1 MGALHKLVELLN
13 RIDPDN
19 KLWKEEQLRRLTEKP
34 EKNWEREFLLE
45 VFDEHR
51 NEPDYGRKLY
61 LIRNCIYGVDI
72 QPIAVQLTKLRF
84 FLSLILDQK
93 PDKSKDNFNILP
105 LPHLETKFVCANTLI
120 GLESSRQRSMK
131 NPNVIEI
138 EHQLKEIRK
147 EYFTVRDRKRKQ
159 ELEEKDRKL
168 RQELAN
174 LLKGQG
180 WNDKDIQKIAS
191 FDILDPTARADWFDP
206 EWMFG
211 VVDGFDIVIG
221 NPPYGDL
228 LGKGINKDT
237 TKKLIEKHYRFS
249 TTSDISSPFIEK
261 GVEMLKPG
269 GNLFYI
275 ITFAITFNKDFSKS
289 RLLLNNKFR
298 RIEVISFDRD
308 KCSIFESM
316 SQSVS
321 ILKAIDYEGKPK
333 TGFFTSRMFRE
344 TPDIYN
350 IELSPANNYLL
361 PRGTG
366 FECPHRLPKIGEAIN
381 LEILEK
387 LVSFKNKIRNVLS
400 RNGGL
405 MYIRT
410 SGNYWY
416 NAWDKKPYESSE
428 IKPLYVK
435 ETYYDFIVSLVN
447 TSLFYFWFR
456 VYGDGRHMNT
466 DIFEEF
472 RIPEESKILQYKQLL
487 NHVRKD
493 LMKSLFS
500 VFDEERKRFE
510 TSRVKDRIDLA
521 DFVICRYLYGFDYKH
536 IKHILDYD
544 KEVRTG
550 IKLDENIL
558 DKINQ
563 IISLTQSPDFE
574 TSQEKQEKVKELER
588 EIDQLVYKLYGLT
601 EEEIRTIEL
610 EK

>member
-1 MGALHKLVELLN
+1 MK
-13 RIDPDN
+13 I
-19 KLWKEEQLRRLTEKP
+19 
-34 EKNWEREFLLE
+34 ERELKRIRERYFR
-45 VFDEHR
+45 VR
-51 NEPDYGRKLY
+51 NRK
-61 LIRNCIYGVDI
+61 
-72 QPIAVQLTKLRF
+72 Q
-84 FLSLILDQK
+84 
-93 PDKSKDNFNILP
+93 
-105 LPHLETKFVCANTLI
+105 
-120 GLESSRQRSMK
+120 
-131 NPNVIEI
+131 
-138 EHQLKEIRK
+138 
-147 EYFTVRDRKRKQ
+147 KQ

-168 RQELAN
+168 RQELAK

-180 WNDKDIQKIAS
+180 WNDEDIQKIAS
-191 FDILDPTARADWFDP
+191 FDILDPTAKADWFDP

-211 VVDGFDIVIG
+211 VVDGFDVVIG

-228 LGKGINKDT
+228 LGKGVNKNT

-400 RNGGL
+400 RNGRL

-472 RIPEESKILQYKQLL
+472 RIPEENKILQYKQLL

-493 LMKSLFS
+493 LMNSLFS

-550 IKLDENIL
+550 IELDENIL
-558 DKINQ
+558 DRINQ

-574 TSQEKQEKVKELER
+574 TSQEKQQKVKELER

-601 EEEIRTIEL
+601 EEERWTIEL
-610 EK
+610 EGWKK

>member
-1 MGALHKLVELLN
+1 M
-13 RIDPDN
+13 
-19 KLWKEEQLRRLTEKP
+19 
-34 EKNWEREFLLE
+34 
-45 VFDEHR
+45 
-51 NEPDYGRKLY
+51 
-61 LIRNCIYGVDI
+61 
-72 QPIAVQLTKLRF
+72 
-84 FLSLILDQK
+84 
-93 PDKSKDNFNILP
+93 
-105 LPHLETKFVCANTLI
+105 
-120 GLESSRQRSMK
+120 
-131 NPNVIEI
+131 
-138 EHQLKEIRK
+138 
-147 EYFTVRDRKRKQ
+147 
-159 ELEEKDRKL
+159 
-168 RQELAN
+168 
-174 LLKGQG
+174 
-180 WNDKDIQKIAS
+180 
-191 FDILDPTARADWFDP
+191 DPTAKADWFDP

-211 VVDGFDIVIG
+211 VVDGFDVVIG

-228 LGKGINKDT
+228 LGKGVNKNT
-237 TKKLIEKHYRFS
+237 TKELIEKHYRFS

-275 ITFAITFNKDFSKS
+275 ITFAIAFNKDFSES

-558 DKINQ
+558 GKINQ

-601 EEEIRTIEL
+601 EEEIKVIEGDG
-610 EK
+610 